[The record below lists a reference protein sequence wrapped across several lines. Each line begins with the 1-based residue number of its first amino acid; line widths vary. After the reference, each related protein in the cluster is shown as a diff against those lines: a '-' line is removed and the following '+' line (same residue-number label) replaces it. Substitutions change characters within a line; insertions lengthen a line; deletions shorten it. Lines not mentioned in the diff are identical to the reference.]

1 MALLKRVKLEGF
13 RSIKETDV
21 SFRALNI
28 LIGANGAG
36 KSNFVSFFKMMN
48 EMMGDRLQQYIS
60 TTGRAQ
66 ANLYFGPKVT
76 PQLSARLEFE
86 TEMGFD
92 AYLMR
97 LSHAAGDSLV
107 FTEEAVSF
115 PPDWTK
121 DQRDWISLGTGHFET
136 RVGGSAR
143 DDNPVENTF
152 PLKKELPRWRQHLV
166 AGERGEI
173 PAANPFRYLLSN
185 CRVFHF
191 HDTSATARVRQYHYV
206 GDHRFLMPD
215 AANLAA
221 MLFRWKQQKELVYER
236 IVRTIQQLAPFFDG
250 FDLAP
255 EGNGD
260 RDIILNWRHRKSDLI
275 FGPHQLSDGTLRAIC
290 LITLL
295 LQPEDELPLL
305 IVVDE
310 PELGLHPYALNVI
323 ASLFQA
329 AAHHT
334 QILISTQ
341 SSTFLDNFAPED
353 IIVVERDGEAS
364 KFSRPDA
371 AALGEWLDEYSLGEV
386 WEKNVIGGGP
396 H

>member
-13 RSIKETDV
+13 RSIKGADV
-21 SFRALNI
+21 SLGALNI

-48 EMMGDRLQQYIS
+48 EMMGGRLQEYVS

-76 PQLSARLEFE
+76 PQLTAKLEFE
-86 TEMGFD
+86 ADNGFD
-92 AYLMR
+92 TYFMR
-97 LSHAAGDSLV
+97 LSYAAGDSLV
-107 FTEEAVSF
+107 FTEETLSF
-115 PPDWTK
+115 VPFNWTGPP
-121 DQRDWISLGTGHFET
+121 R
-136 RVGGSAR
+136 
-143 DDNPVENTF
+143 NPVS
-152 PLKKELPRWRQHLV
+152 LPIGQLETGVGKLANDGNKV
-166 AGERGEI
+166 AK
-173 PAANPFRYLLSN
+173 AFRYLLNN

-191 HDTSATARVRQYHYV
+191 HDTSQTARVRQYHYV
-206 GDHRFLMPD
+206 GDQRFLMPD

-221 MLFRWKQQKELVYER
+221 VLYRWKEGIESVYER
-236 IVRTIQQLAPFFDG
+236 IVRTIRQIAPFFDD
-250 FDLAP
+250 FELAP

-275 FGPHQLSDGTLRAIC
+275 FGPHQLSDGTLRAMC
-290 LITLL
+290 LIALL
-295 LQPEDELPLL
+295 LQPEDELPHL

-341 SSTFLDNFAPED
+341 SSTFLDNFAAED
-353 IIVVERDGEAS
+353 IIVAERDGEAS
-364 KFSRPDA
+364 KFSRPKTEG
-371 AALGEWLDEYSLGEV
+371 LNEWLDEYSLGEV

-396 H
+396 Y